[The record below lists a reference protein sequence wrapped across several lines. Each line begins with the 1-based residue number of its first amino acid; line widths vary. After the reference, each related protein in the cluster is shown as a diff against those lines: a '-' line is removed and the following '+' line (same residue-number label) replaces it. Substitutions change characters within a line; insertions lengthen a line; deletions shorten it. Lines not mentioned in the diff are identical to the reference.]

1 MKRLS
6 PLLLARLGIAASQG
20 TSAGIAPLVEANID
34 WSSFSVQLID
44 TDSADAITPSLT
56 WTQLYTRVST
66 NTGSDSPYD
75 AWNWSDSLASS
86 QGTAQ
91 ARADTDLL
99 HAAIDPWPSVFSSAS
114 AMRQASFTLSAHTI
128 AVLTVEA
135 NIAMD
140 LPTDKYGYATSYLNL
155 IDSAGS
161 NIQSSNSTIW
171 LYPAST
177 FQSKSVTL
185 TTAFANMT
193 GADMNVSLQSEA
205 HASSGAVPVPEPLD
219 YVLML
224 TGLVV
229 IFGLVRPGMRRDEGR
244 IFA

>member
-6 PLLLARLGIAASQG
+6 PLFLALLCITASQG
-20 TSAGIAPLVEANID
+20 TSAGITPLVEANID
-34 WSSFSVQLID
+34 WSSFSVQLFD
-44 TDSADAITPSLT
+44 TDTADAVTPSLT

-66 NTGSDSPYD
+66 NTGSDSLYE

-91 ARADTDLL
+91 AQADANLL
-99 HAAIDPWPSVFSSAS
+99 QAAIDPWPSVFSTAS

-135 NIAMD
+135 SIAMD

-171 LYPAST
+171 LYPAGT
-177 FQSKSVTL
+177 FQRKSVTL
-185 TTAFANMT
+185 TTPFANMT
-193 GADMNVSLQSEA
+193 GVDMNVSLQSEA

-219 YVLML
+219 YVLMVASL
-224 TGLVV
+224 AV
-229 IFGLVRPGMRRDEGR
+229 IFGWVRPGMRRDEGR